1 MRKWGTIALALLLLW
16 TAGWT
21 PPAAA
26 SGADTIQ
33 VVYAIDNGDFGQ
45 GLTGWDNNNPPGTTD
60 AIEAVRYLEL
70 LPGAAIWQPIDITN
84 ADGGPS
90 VHDAVYAK
98 VYATLDADV
107 TTDDNVLVRLV
118 AGEQL
123 AEINSLA
130 GVPRGTAAEL
140 TTTAKS
146 LEARIPPDQ
155 DKLWIELHNDTAG
168 TIEVTK
174 VEVWGVDADG
184 ETKPYPLAN
193 GDFSSSFD
201 GNWEGNG
208 KTAFGTAAWM
218 RPNAAAWRALP
229 VGNGTA
235 MPQPGDKVSVQAEL
249 FVPDGVNR
257 EDGVFVRVNDGQ
269 NTLLDMN
276 DIAGEARGKWF
287 SSRGR
292 VIGNEGVLRNGASE
306 LWIELHN
313 ETNVPVRLK
322 GLKVTAERAA
332 ASLYDLN
339 GDSEVD
345 ENDEAWL
352 AAKIASGEF
361 DSRADFDA
369 DGQLTEKDASYF
381 RKFALHRTDEFYLNL
396 KHFRF
401 MNEDVTID
409 GIPMMVTHLY
419 SEPVDRSDPSKGYA
433 WVGDPQ
439 EGFASADDVSRAVI
453 AFAEHYGKYGDELS
467 YDKIKRG
474 LEFLM
479 WMQHEDGDFDN
490 FVVRDPDGTIRSKD
504 SASSRK
510 SFSWW
515 AVRSYEAM
523 AAALPRLKAED
534 AALAARVEA
543 RLALCLKRLKEMTD
557 PYYGQYSDNGGVRT
571 AKWLLLGD
579 TWLTSSAINALSEH
593 WKAAG
598 DESIRSAIRESI
610 RKLGEGLMQAKAGDY
625 RDYPYGGFMHHYDGV
640 AGFHNWDEWNSIQVR
655 AMAYAGRIAGN
666 AAWIEAAEHAADSF
680 LGDLLIS
687 GRAET
692 MHPNKKPYPLIQYG
706 TASYVDNLLALHEV
720 TGKEKYAVL
729 AGIAA
734 SWWTG
739 NNARGFAMFNQ
750 EEGYAYDGLHAD
762 EVNINSG
769 AESLDEAI
777 RALVRV
783 LDNPIARP
791 YLFARQTAG
800 NGAKT
805 VEAEGLYQSAAPPD
819 EAMAFPFGLLN
830 DPAAAL
836 VKQDAGSGTDE
847 AKIYEDARA
856 VGEETEI
863 YPEWTGSRVLFVE
876 GAGYN
881 NVRLFDGGSL
891 RTELPVGDDASSFRP
906 GDAVKLEFAARVEFD
921 TTLRAEVYAVLA
933 NGDKIKVADANDMKY
948 HARTWYSGAGA
959 VRTTPLEK
967 IPEGAAKLEIVFAA
981 SSTKNPPHEGYAVVT
996 EGKLYRM
1003 SVPEIRYSNTDL
1015 SGSSYVR
1022 MPPGQAKTF
1031 DLEIPEAGTYDVML
1045 SYIAD
1050 PKAKVSVGLGD
1061 RAPKTASLQ
1070 GAIADSV
1077 QIKRID
1083 TVELPRGTVPLKLE
1097 NPDPLVPADIDALI
1111 LYPVRS
1117 YAEYSVPGTGAVK
1130 VLRDSASGMLAVGA
1144 PEQVDGRHI
1153 VTLDAPASSVAAGSG
1168 VRLSGKVGQVD
1179 GTPAEG
1185 AVVTVRAAGSS
1196 ATATTDAQG
1205 KYAAWLAIPA
1215 ATSAGQIRAKAVTD
1229 RGEASV
1235 MLVIV
1240 PGSSGGGGGG
1250 GGSGGGAGSGSGS
1263 GSGSGGSGGE
1273 VSEGVWTV
1281 RGESIAAQPDGVVKL
1296 ALPDGA
1302 RTVRLA
1308 GRLLEEHSSRTFEF
1322 GGPGIT
1328 LILPDGLVGEF
1339 IRGAQAA
1346 GLKEWSLSLRMAR
1359 AAADEAASA
1368 IGDFEASAGARLKL
1382 AGGLYELSL
1391 SLEGEDGESPVP
1403 VREFDHPIRL
1413 TFDVESGVSTSLL
1426 GVYYLGEDGA
1436 LRYEG
1441 GRMAAE
1447 NRISADI
1454 RHFSRYAVLEYAK
1467 EFEDVPGSHW
1477 AYDAVTELAAKQ
1489 IVQGVGDRK
1498 FGTNAKVSRA
1508 EFASLIVRA
1517 FGLQTA
1523 GTSRPFADVKEGS
1536 WYAEDVASAAKAGLI
1551 LGRTP
1556 DTFDPG
1562 GNLTRLEAAILLDRL
1577 LRSKNAAGLPPKP
1590 NALEAFADTS
1600 KLSPAA
1606 YEALSRSV
1614 GIGLI
1619 QGDDRQRLRP
1629 NDGLT
1634 RAEAAVLLARLY
1646 RLVPTQE

>member
-1 MRKWGTIALALLLLW
+1 MRKWGTLALALLLLW
-16 TAGWT
+16 TSGWS
-21 PPAAA
+21 PPVAAN
-26 SGADTIQ
+26 GADTIQ

-45 GLTGWDNNNPPGTTD
+45 GLTGWDSNNPQGTTD
-60 AIEAVRYLEL
+60 AIRAVRYLEL
-70 LPGAAIWQPIDITN
+70 QPGAAIWQPIDVTN
-84 ADGGPS
+84 ADDGPS

-130 GVPRGTAAEL
+130 GVPRGTAVEL
-140 TTTAKS
+140 TTSAKS
-146 LEARIPPDQ
+146 LEGRIPAGQ

-168 TIEVTK
+168 KIEVTK
-174 VEVWGVDADG
+174 VEVWGVGEDG
-184 ETKPYPLAN
+184 ETKPYPLTN

-201 GNWEGNG
+201 GNWEGDG
-208 KTAFGTAAWM
+208 TAFRTAAFM
-218 RPNAAAWRALP
+218 QPNAAAWRALP
-229 VGNGTA
+229 VGNGAA

-269 NTLLDMN
+269 NTLLDLN
-276 DIAGEARGKWF
+276 DISGTARGKWF
-287 SSRGR
+287 ASQGR
-292 VIGNEGVLRNGASE
+292 IVGNEGVVRNGAAE

-339 GDSEVD
+339 GDSAVD
-345 ENDEAWL
+345 EDDAEWL
-352 AAKIASGEF
+352 AERVGSGQF
-361 DSRADFDA
+361 DPRGDFDA
-369 DGQLTEKDASYF
+369 DGQLTEKDSSYF
-381 RKFALHRTDEFYLNL
+381 RKFALHRADEFYLNL

-419 SEPVDRSDPSKGYA
+419 SEPVDRSDLSKGYD

-439 EGFASADDVSRAVI
+439 EGFASVDDVSRAVI

-467 YDKIKRG
+467 YGKIKRG

-479 WMQHEDGDFDN
+479 WMQYEDGDFDN
-490 FVVRDPDGTIRSKD
+490 FVVRDPDSTIRPKD

-523 AAALPRLKAED
+523 AVALPRLKQED
-534 AALAARVEA
+534 AALAAKVEA

-557 PYYGQYSDNGGVRT
+557 PHYGQYSVNGAVRT

-579 TWLTSSAINALSEH
+579 TWLTSSAINALAEH
-593 WKAAG
+593 WKAAE
-598 DESIRSAIRESI
+598 DESTRSAIRESV
-610 RKLGEGLMQAKAGDY
+610 RKLAEGLMQAKTGDY

-640 AGFHNWDEWNSIQVR
+640 SGVHNWDEWNSIQVR

-739 NNARGFAMFNQ
+739 NNVRGFPMFNQ

-777 RALVRV
+777 RALIRV

-805 VEAEGLYQSAAPPD
+805 IEAEGLYQSAAPPD
-819 EAMAFPFGLLN
+819 EEMSFPFGLLN
-830 DPAAAL
+830 DPNAAL
-836 VKQDAGSGTDE
+836 VKQDADSGTDE
-847 AKIYEDARA
+847 AKVYEDALA
-856 VGEETEI
+856 VGEGTEI
-863 YPEWTGSRVLFVE
+863 YPGWTGSRALFVE
-876 GAGYN
+876 GAGHN

-891 RTELPVGDDASSFRP
+891 RTELSIGEDAASFRP

-921 TTLRAEVYAVLA
+921 TSLRAEVYAVLA
-933 NGDKIKVADANDMKY
+933 NGDRVKVADANDMKY
-948 HARTWYSGAGA
+948 HARTWYSGTGA
-959 VRTTPLEK
+959 VRTTPVEK
-967 IPEGAAKLEIVFAA
+967 IPEGATKLEIMFAA
-981 SSTKNPPHEGYAVVT
+981 SSSKNPPHEGYAVVT

-1022 MPPGQAKTF
+1022 MPPGQARTF
-1031 DLEIPEAGTYDVML
+1031 DIEEPEAGTYDVML
-1045 SYIAD
+1045 SFIAD
-1050 PKAKVSVGLGD
+1050 PEARVSVGLGD
-1061 RAPKTASLQ
+1061 RAPVTASLQ
-1070 GAIADSV
+1070 GTVADVV
-1077 QIKRID
+1077 QIQRID
-1083 TVELPRGTVPLKLE
+1083 TVELPGGTVQLKLE
-1097 NPDPLVPADIDALI
+1097 NPDLRVPADIDALI

-1117 YAEYSVPGTGAVK
+1117 YAEYSVPGAAPVK
-1130 VLRDSASGMLAVGA
+1130 VLRDSVSGMLAVGA
-1144 PEQVDGRHI
+1144 PEQVNGRHV
-1153 VTLDAPASSVAAGSG
+1153 VTLDAPVSAVAAGSS
-1168 VRLSGKVGQVD
+1168 VRLSGTVKGGGD
-1179 GTPAEG
+1179 GMPIAG
-1185 AVVTVRAAGSS
+1185 VSVTVQAAGSS

-1205 KYAAWLAIPA
+1205 KFAAALAIPR
-1215 ATSAGQIRAKAVTD
+1215 TTGTGQIRAKAVTE

-1235 MLVIV
+1235 MLAIV

-1250 GGSGGGAGSGSGS
+1250 GSSGGSLGV
-1263 GSGSGGSGGE
+1263 GSGGE

-1281 RGESIAAQPDGVVKL
+1281 RGESISAQPEGIVKL
-1296 ALPDGA
+1296 TLPEGA
-1302 RTVRLA
+1302 ETFRLA
-1308 GRLLEEHSSRTFEF
+1308 GRLLEEHASRTFEF
-1322 GGPGIT
+1322 GSAGMALT
-1328 LILPDGLVGEF
+1328 VPDGLVKEL
-1339 IRGAQAA
+1339 IERAQAA
-1346 GLKEWSLSLRMAR
+1346 GLKDWSLSLRMVR
-1359 AAADEAASA
+1359 AEEDEASSA
-1368 IGDFEASAGARLKL
+1368 VRRFESSAGAKLKL

-1391 SLEGEDGESPVP
+1391 SLEGEGGESPLP
-1403 VREFDHPIRL
+1403 IREFDPPIRL
-1413 TFDVESGVSTSLL
+1413 TFDIGPGVSRSLL
-1426 GVYYLGEDGA
+1426 GVYYLGEDGS

-1441 GRMAAE
+1441 GRAE
-1447 NRISADI
+1447 SESRISADV

-1467 EFEDVPGSHW
+1467 AFEDVPASHW
-1477 AYDAVTELAAKQ
+1477 AHAAVNELAAKQ
-1489 IVQGVGDRK
+1489 IVQGVGERK

-1517 FGLQTA
+1517 FGLRTEGA
-1523 GTSRPFADVKEGS
+1523 SHSFADVKEGS

-1551 LGRTP
+1551 LGKTP
-1556 DTFDPG
+1556 NAFDPG
-1562 GNLTRLEAAILLDRL
+1562 GKLTRLEAAIILDRL
-1577 LRSKNAAGLPPKP
+1577 LKNAGGLPPGAT
-1590 NALEAFADTS
+1590 ALEGFEDAG

-1606 YEALSRSV
+1606 YEAFSRLV
-1614 GIGLI
+1614 GIGLM
-1619 QGDDRQRLRP
+1619 QGDDRHRLRP
-1629 NDGLT
+1629 NDSLT
-1634 RAEAAVLLARLY
+1634 RAEAAVLLAKLY
-1646 RLVPTQE
+1646 RLVPPQD